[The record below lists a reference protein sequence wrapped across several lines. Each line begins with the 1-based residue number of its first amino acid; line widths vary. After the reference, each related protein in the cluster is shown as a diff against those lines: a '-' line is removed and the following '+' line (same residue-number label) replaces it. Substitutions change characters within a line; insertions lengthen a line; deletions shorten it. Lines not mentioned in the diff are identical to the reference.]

1 MSDVWGS
8 QRNFGGDMQVNC
20 PSTTTLCGVCLS
32 VADCCFSIALWASL
46 SPSRSLCMFW
56 VALDVHECQVSE
68 FLWAAAPEINPQI
81 QFLPCAL
88 KLVVAGRG
96 IVQEHGR
103 A

>member
-1 MSDVWGS
+1 
-8 QRNFGGDMQVNC
+8 
-20 PSTTTLCGVCLS
+20 
-32 VADCCFSIALWASL
+32 
-46 SPSRSLCMFW
+46 MFW